1 MKHLKL
7 FNESR
12 VSKMKKIQKKKEKL
26 EKLDLNKLTKVTKVT
41 NDSVLFDNG
50 LELSS
55 YHSTDCCEHHWVEF
69 SAVGI
74 NDFDDLEFD
83 LSTDKFFNRIPDYGI
98 ELVPVKGWSV
108 RIPGYG
114 NNNGYYSDKLD
125 LTLSDGRVFDITDCQ
140 EVTD

>member
-1 MKHLKL
+1 
-7 FNESR
+7 
-12 VSKMKKIQKKKEKL
+12 MKKIQKKKEQLK
-26 EKLDLNKLTKVTKVT
+26 KLDLKKLTKVTKVT
-41 NDSVLFDNG
+41 KDFIKFDNG

-69 SAVGI
+69 GAVDI
-74 NDFDDLEFD
+74 NDFDGLEFD
-83 LSTDKFFNRIPDYGI
+83 LSDDKFFNRIPDYGI

-125 LTLSDGRVFDITDCQ
+125 LTLSDGRIFDISDCQ
-140 EVTD
+140 EITD

>member
-26 EKLDLNKLTKVTKVT
+26 DLNKLTKVTKVT
-41 NDSVLFDNG
+41 KDSILFDNG

-55 YHSTDCCEHHWVEF
+55 YHSTDCCEHHWVDF
-69 SAVGI
+69 GAVDI
-74 NDFDDLEFD
+74 NDFDGLEFD

-125 LTLSDGRVFDITDCQ
+125 LTLSDGRIFDITDCQ